1 VGSVPRRNTAQRR
14 KPAKLIWDTQHLLEP
29 AMNPGAENIYRRPAL
44 SRCVVAVPVSPFL
57 SSPEGAWGRSHQS
70 KDLSVA
76 SRPCRPRPENLL
88 ACAALHLRQQRCRP
102 GRGRQRR
109 HSCWRAGRPKGG
121 PGGSRKPTRDRRSG
135 ARRGASAGQRLT
147 LAGHQTTPRKGSA
160 SCMSKRLVAL
170 AAMKSCNED
179 EISASVS
186 AARWANASATSE
198 VASRDQ
204 PSTALKDTIRSG

>member
-1 VGSVPRRNTAQRR
+1 MAVPASPSSPARRRLGPLASVEASQC
-14 KPAKLIWDTQHLLEP
+14 
-29 AMNPGAENIYRRPAL
+29 RPAVL
-44 SRCVVAVPVSPFL
+44 V
-57 SSPEGAWGRSHQS
+57 
-70 KDLSVA
+70 DLHPKA
-76 SRPCRPRPENLL
+76 LP

-121 PGGSRKPTRDRRSG
+121 PGGSRKPTRNRRSG

-170 AAMKSCNED
+170 AAMKSCSED